1 MTATPPTTHQRRPLA
16 TVLAA
21 ALLVLVAVVALAMLA
36 VSRTDTATD
45 PRADAPAA
53 DGAVGGS
60 GRVDQLTLTSTDGD
74 PVVVPGEQTTVLFFM
89 ATWCASCIEGAQ
101 AMADLEETYP
111 DVRFVAVETSPN
123 TSTDSIE
130 EFRGAAGD
138 PSHPYVIDKG
148 GYLLERYAVR
158 TLDTTVVINDDGDE
172 LGRVDGTPIN
182 AGELKAFLDD
192 TLPA

>member
-1 MTATPPTTHQRRPLA
+1 MTATPATTRRRA
-16 TVLAA
+16 RTGVLVA

-36 VSRTDTATD
+36 VSRAGTAGD
-45 PRADAPAA
+45 SRADAPAA
-53 DGAVGGS
+53 DSALGDS
-60 GRVDQLTLTSTDGD
+60 GRVDQLALTSTDGD

-101 AMADLEETYP
+101 SMATLEETYP

-130 EFRGAAGD
+130 EFRRAAGD

-158 TLDTTVVINDDGDE
+158 TLDTTVVINNDGDE
-172 LGRVDGTPIN
+172 LGRVDGTPMN